1 MDVIE
6 VRKIWQAYRRMHR
19 LLEGLPPHTAAVVGA
34 VLAYGVREET
44 IRLAQEASQ
53 EERQRYQLLRMLG
66 NGNPAQLAALTG
78 LVLDEIRLGLE
89 DGRLP

>member
-6 VRKIWQAYRRMHR
+6 PRKIWQAYRRMHR
-19 LLEGLPPHTAAVVGA
+19 LLEGLPPHTTAVVRA
-34 VLAYGVREET
+34 VLEHGASEET
-44 IRLAQEASQ
+44 IRLAQEAP
-53 EERQRYQLLRMLG
+53 EEEWQRYQLLRMLG

-78 LVLDEIRLGLE
+78 LALDEIRLGIV